1 MLPNIRP
8 ATVLVILDGFGF
20 SKEKSNNAISMAHTP
35 NWSDFLNRYPSHLIQ
50 TSGEFVGLPQ
60 GQMGNSEVGHMTI
73 GAGRVIYQDL
83 PRINRAIENGEFQQN
98 PVLLNLIGQSIN
110 NKSAIHL
117 IGLLSEGGVHSHESQ
132 IHAVIQLCKDKK
144 VNDLR
149 IHAILDGRDTP
160 PKSAEQSLSKLEEVL
175 EKTGVG
181 QISTV
186 SGRFFAMDRDQRWDR
201 VELAFKAIALGE
213 SSLHAR

>member
-1 MLPNIRP
+1 MLPNVRP
-8 ATVLVILDGFGF
+8 ATLLVILDGFGF
-20 SKEKSNNAISMAHTP
+20 SEEKSNNAIAMAHTP
-35 NWSDFLNRYPSHLIQ
+35 NWSDFLKRYPNHLIQ
-50 TSGEFVGLPQ
+50 TSGEFVGLPK

-98 PVLLNLIGQSIN
+98 PVLLNLIDQSIR
-110 NKSAIHL
+110 NKSALHL
-117 IGLLSEGGVHSHESQ
+117 IGLLSDGGVHSHENQ
-132 IHAVIQLCKDKK
+132 IHAAIQLCKDKK
-144 VNDLR
+144 VDDLR

-160 PKSAEQSLSKLEEVL
+160 PKSAERNLSKLEDLL

-181 QISTV
+181 HISTI

-201 VELAFKAIALGE
+201 V
-213 SSLHAR
+213 